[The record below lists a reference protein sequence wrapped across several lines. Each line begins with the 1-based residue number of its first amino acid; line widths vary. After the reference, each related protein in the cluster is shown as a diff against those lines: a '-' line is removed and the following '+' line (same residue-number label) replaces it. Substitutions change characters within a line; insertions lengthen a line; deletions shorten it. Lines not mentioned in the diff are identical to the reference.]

1 MKLKY
6 NLCYTIS
13 ILKRSKHTISNLLTL
28 HIMNIV
34 WFLLVGLIAGWLAGV
49 LVRGRGYGVFA
60 DIIIGILGAMVGGFL
75 FGLLGLSARGTLGS
89 IIMAVIG
96 AVVFLAIVKA
106 IHKAT

>member
-1 MKLKY
+1 
-6 NLCYTIS
+6 
-13 ILKRSKHTISNLLTL
+13 
-28 HIMNIV
+28 MNII

-75 FGLLGLSARGTLGS
+75 FGLLGFSASGTLGS

-96 AVVFLAIVKA
+96 AVIFLAIVKA
-106 IHKAT
+106 IHRTT